1 MPESLPNEPAPP
13 SSRDHST
20 LRARLVGHTLENR
33 SIEAEL
39 RTAMTEREELES
51 KEPETDR
58 R

>member
-1 MPESLPNEPAPP
+1 
-13 SSRDHST
+13 
-20 LRARLVGHTLENR
+20 VGHTLENR

-51 KEPETDR
+51 KEQETDR